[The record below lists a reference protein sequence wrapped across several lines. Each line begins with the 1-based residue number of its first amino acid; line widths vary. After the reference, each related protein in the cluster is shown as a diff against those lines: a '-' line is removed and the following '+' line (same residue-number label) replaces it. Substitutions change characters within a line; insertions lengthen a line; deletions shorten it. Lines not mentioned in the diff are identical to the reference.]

1 MKATELIKKLEEL
14 TRDGDRNVY
23 ICNDAGYEFGIQEK
37 NVFLYDEKYIII
49 DPFC

>member
-23 ICNDAGYEFGIQEK
+23 ICDHDEIEFGIQEK
-37 NVFLYDEKYIII
+37 NVFLDGEKYIII